1 MAIIYCEKMIEEKT
15 MLRRFFFFGA
25 ISLLFIT
32 IIRCSTGNRATKTER
47 HDFGEIETFLQSLI
61 DTGGIPGIAI
71 AITSGEDLVYSKGF
85 GVTST
90 ETKEKLKPEHI
101 FHIASVSKTFTA
113 TAVMQLYEKGK
124 IDINKTLV
132 TYLPYFKLD
141 DEGYKLITI
150 KQMLNHTSGMP
161 DVEDYEWEKAVADE
175 GAAERYSRSLA
186 DKKLI
191 SSPGTEYHYSNIA
204 FDVMADLVAKA
215 SGMPF
220 EKYVKENILT
230 PLDMNESS
238 FYAPEIKISL
248 RTKPHTGNPPK
259 VSPIYPYNRMHAPSS
274 TLNTNV
280 LEMSH
285 WAIANMNNGKYKAN
299 RILSPD
305 MLSMMMKPT
314 VTINNDRKI
323 SVGLSWF
330 MYPYQGMTIYEHGG
344 SDLGYKSLL
353 TLIPEKKIGI
363 IILCNLEEIRIYD
376 TRNKVRDILLAKL
389 EKTKAE

>member
-1 MAIIYCEKMIEEKT
+1 MAEEKT
-15 MLRRFFFFGA
+15 MLRRCIFFWTV
-25 ISLLFIT
+25 SLLC
-32 IIRCSTGNRATKTER
+32 IIIISCSTANRAAKTGN
-47 HDFGEIETFLQSLI
+47 HDFQEIETFLQSLI

-71 AITSGEDLVYSKGF
+71 AITSGQDVVYDKGF
-85 GVTST
+85 GVTSI
-90 ETKEKLKPEHI
+90 ETKERLGPQHI
-101 FHIASVSKTFTA
+101 FHVASVSKTFTA

-132 TYLPYFKLD
+132 TYLPYFKLG
-141 DEGYKLITI
+141 DERYKLITV

-175 GAAERYSRSLA
+175 GAAERYTRSLA

-191 SSPGTEYHYSNIA
+191 SSPGKEYHYSNIA
-204 FDVMADLVAKA
+204 FDVMADLVAKT

-220 EKYVKENILT
+220 EKYLKENILT
-230 PLDMNESS
+230 PLEMNESS
-238 FYAPEIKISL
+238 FYAPEIKTSL
-248 RTKPHTGNPPK
+248 RTTPHTGNPPK

-285 WAIANMNNGKYKAN
+285 WAIANMNDGKYKTI
-299 RILSPD
+299 RILSPN

-314 VTINNDRKI
+314 FMIDSNRKI

-376 TRNKVRDILLAKL
+376 TRNKVRDILLAKYAKPRS
-389 EKTKAE
+389 E